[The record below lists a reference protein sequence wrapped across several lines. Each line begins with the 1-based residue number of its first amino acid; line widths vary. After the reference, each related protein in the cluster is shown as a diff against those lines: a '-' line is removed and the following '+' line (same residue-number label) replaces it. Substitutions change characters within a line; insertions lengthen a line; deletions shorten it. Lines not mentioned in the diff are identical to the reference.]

1 MHTSVNVIRDMEVDG
16 NRCWYF
22 MPSALRPYHSEQI
35 QPYKQCPIQFLVP
48 EARIHPEGLRLKY
61 ILLSIF
67 LEIKVFLTQN
77 KDAFRVRTTHTN

>member
-1 MHTSVNVIRDMEVDG
+1 MHISVNVIRDMEVDG

-22 MPSALRPYHSEQI
+22 MPSVAEAISQ
-35 QPYKQCPIQFLVP
+35 QTNTTFKQCPIQFFVP